1 MVNWIHFPKNKPLD
15 KVSAQ
20 IVKAFEAVDATIDSY
35 THQLKSDE
43 VLTAV
48 RPGLEALGFDVEK
61 SKKSD
66 DLVAVPV
73 LYGVNGKI
81 EKAFEADGYLSTAG
95 YVIEVEAGRAVVNY
109 QFLKDFFEAC
119 TMVGVD
125 KLCIAVRNKYRAFND
140 FDRVCKFFEA
150 MSAGI
155 CIMNRNAI
163 AMAADSAVTV
173 GDHAAIHNS
182 ANKLFSLS
190 RVAPVGVIVYANAA
204 LMTVPIEIIVK
215 QYKKQLADRVFPKLN
230 DYVNDFLDYLRDKSQ
245 FFRFDINEQTYVL
258 QVFSDLMR
266 GLLGDYRIIMSS
278 EQNNSGKPLDENGMK
293 KVAESAVSSTITFV
307 NGIKK
312 RADYHFGEYIENHY
326 LNTFVDLV
334 KKDQNLQWLT
344 DK

>member
-109 QFLKDFFEAC
+109 QFLKDFLLYIL
-119 TMVGVD
+119 D
-125 KLCIAVRNKYRAFND
+125 I
-140 FDRVCKFFEA
+140 
-150 MSAGI
+150 I
-155 CIMNRNAI
+155 Q
-163 AMAADSAVTV
+163 
-173 GDHAAIHNS
+173 
-182 ANKLFSLS
+182 
-190 RVAPVGVIVYANAA
+190 
-204 LMTVPIEIIVK
+204 IVK
-215 QYKKQLADRVFPKLN
+215 KIKVEESVHPPQKHI
-230 DYVNDFLDYLRDKSQ
+230 YL
-245 FFRFDINEQTYVL
+245 
-258 QVFSDLMR
+258 
-266 GLLGDYRIIMSS
+266 
-278 EQNNSGKPLDENGMK
+278 
-293 KVAESAVSSTITFV
+293 KVVI
-307 NGIKK
+307 
-312 RADYHFGEYIENHY
+312 YCH
-326 LNTFVDLV
+326 
-334 KKDQNLQWLT
+334 
-344 DK
+344 

>member
-15 KVSAQ
+15 EVSAQ

-95 YVIEVEAGRAVVNY
+95 AVVNY

-150 MSAGI
+150 MYASNRLGI
-155 CIMNRNAI
+155 P
-163 AMAADSAVTV
+163 
-173 GDHAAIHNS
+173 
-182 ANKLFSLS
+182 LS
-190 RVAPVGVIVYANAA
+190 
-204 LMTVPIEIIVK
+204 
-215 QYKKQLADRVFPKLN
+215 
-230 DYVNDFLDYLRDKSQ
+230 
-245 FFRFDINEQTYVL
+245 
-258 QVFSDLMR
+258 
-266 GLLGDYRIIMSS
+266 GLLII
-278 EQNNSGKPLDENGMK
+278 G
-293 KVAESAVSSTITFV
+293 
-307 NGIKK
+307 
-312 RADYHFGEYIENHY
+312 Y
-326 LNTFVDLV
+326 
-334 KKDQNLQWLT
+334 
-344 DK
+344 

>member
-109 QFLKDFFEAC
+109 QFLKDIFQAC
-119 TMVGVD
+119 VMHDIEQLV
-125 KLCIAVRNKYRAFND
+125 IAVRNDYRGHDD
-140 FDRVCKFFEA
+140 FE
-150 MSAGI
+150 
-155 CIMNRNAI
+155 
-163 AMAADSAVTV
+163 TV
-173 GDHAAIHNS
+173 IN
-182 ANKLFSLS
+182 
-190 RVAPVGVIVYANAA
+190 
-204 LMTVPIEIIVK
+204 
-215 QYKKQLADRVFPKLN
+215 
-230 DYVNDFLDYLRDKSQ
+230 FLDTLYTSNRLNLPLKG
-245 FFRFDINEQTYVL
+245 IL
-258 QVFSDLMR
+258 
-266 GLLGDYRIIMSS
+266 II
-278 EQNNSGKPLDENGMK
+278 G
-293 KVAESAVSSTITFV
+293 
-307 NGIKK
+307 
-312 RADYHFGEYIENHY
+312 Y
-326 LNTFVDLV
+326 
-334 KKDQNLQWLT
+334 
-344 DK
+344 

>member
-15 KVSAQ
+15 EVSAQ

-48 RPGLEALGFDVEK
+48 RPGLKTLGFDVEK

-81 EKAFEADGYLSTAG
+81 EKAFEADGYLPAAG

-150 MSAGI
+150 MYASNRLGI
-155 CIMNRNAI
+155 P
-163 AMAADSAVTV
+163 
-173 GDHAAIHNS
+173 
-182 ANKLFSLS
+182 LS
-190 RVAPVGVIVYANAA
+190 
-204 LMTVPIEIIVK
+204 
-215 QYKKQLADRVFPKLN
+215 
-230 DYVNDFLDYLRDKSQ
+230 
-245 FFRFDINEQTYVL
+245 
-258 QVFSDLMR
+258 
-266 GLLGDYRIIMSS
+266 GLLII
-278 EQNNSGKPLDENGMK
+278 G
-293 KVAESAVSSTITFV
+293 
-307 NGIKK
+307 
-312 RADYHFGEYIENHY
+312 Y
-326 LNTFVDLV
+326 
-334 KKDQNLQWLT
+334 
-344 DK
+344 

>member
-1 MVNWIHFPKNKPLD
+1 MRLEDLMERAAQYDENLARDIKDYVHGRKYGLVYEASKPEFVRMWKKPVVRGDIVNILPPRGVMEDTKN
-15 KVSAQ
+15 
-20 IVKAFEAVDATIDSY
+20 E
-35 THQLKSDE
+35 
-43 VLTAV
+43 
-48 RPGLEALGFDVEK
+48 
-61 SKKSD
+61 D
-66 DLVAVPV
+66 DPS
-73 LYGVNGKI
+73 
-81 EKAFEADGYLSTAG
+81 E
-95 YVIEVEAGRAVVNY
+95 
-109 QFLKDFFEAC
+109 
-119 TMVGVD
+119 
-125 KLCIAVRNKYRAFND
+125 
-140 FDRVCKFFEA
+140 
-150 MSAGI
+150 
-155 CIMNRNAI
+155 
-163 AMAADSAVTV
+163 
-173 GDHAAIHNS
+173 
-182 ANKLFSLS
+182 
-190 RVAPVGVIVYANAA
+190 IVYKVIAISEGVATLRNEKTGETVTASVDDIVALARFDKPIYAGLKEIGRVERGGDKPYHVVINGENYHALQTLVYAA